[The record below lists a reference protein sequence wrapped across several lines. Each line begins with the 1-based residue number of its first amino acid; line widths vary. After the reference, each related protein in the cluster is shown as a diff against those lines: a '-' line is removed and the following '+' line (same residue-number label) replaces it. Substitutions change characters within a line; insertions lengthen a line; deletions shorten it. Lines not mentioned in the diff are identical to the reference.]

1 MIVSPET
8 DPVGKDMAARRT
20 NLALLALLAIA
31 LVTGVL
37 SWAIGTRAAGAIV
50 VAHGVAGLAIVLLS
64 PWKGTIA
71 RRGMRRRRPGRAV
84 SILLAALVVACVV
97 TGLLHAAGLIDVRG
111 PLSPLGLHV
120 ATGVGAV
127 AVGVWHLVQRP
138 TRPRTTDLSRR
149 NLLRAGALA
158 AGAGAAFLGVEG
170 LLHVTG
176 ARGAD
181 RRFTGSHQDGS
192 FDPDRMPVT
201 QWFDDAVP
209 SIDASE
215 WRLLVT
221 SGGVSRSVSL
231 HELTAFDDRIRA
243 VIDCTG
249 GWYAGQDW
257 QGARLDRLLGQV
269 DGSSVLVRSRTGYE
283 RRFPIGDASSIVVA
297 TGVGGAQL
305 SAGHGFPARLVA
317 PGRRGYWWVKWIDE
331 IRVDDTPWWWQPPFP
346 LT

>member
-1 MIVSPET
+1 
-8 DPVGKDMAARRT
+8 
-20 NLALLALLAIA
+20 
-31 LVTGVL
+31 
-37 SWAIGTRAAGAIV
+37 
-50 VAHGVAGLAIVLLS
+50 
-64 PWKGTIA
+64 
-71 RRGMRRRRPGRAV
+71 
-84 SILLAALVVACVV
+84 
-97 TGLLHAAGLIDVRG
+97 
-111 PLSPLGLHV
+111 
-120 ATGVGAV
+120 
-127 AVGVWHLVQRP
+127 
-138 TRPRTTDLSRR
+138 
-149 NLLRAGALA
+149 
-158 AGAGAAFLGVEG
+158 
-170 LLHVTG
+170 
-176 ARGAD
+176 
-181 RRFTGSHQDGS
+181 
-192 FDPDRMPVT
+192 MPVT
-201 QWFDDAVP
+201 QWLDDAVP

-231 HELTAFDDRIRA
+231 DELAAFDDRTRA
-243 VIDCTG
+243 VLDCTG
-249 GWYAGQDW
+249 GWYAEQVW